1 MLLISLHRFSIPR
14 GDNARTL
21 AGPYLAT
28 ARALLVILLFVFL
41 AAAAA
46 RANGED
52 RTILIVGDS
61 LSTAFGFDLDKS
73 WVSLLKKRLENHNPA
88 YRVVNASI
96 SGETT
101 RGGAERIAALIAE
114 HTPRIVLLELGG
126 NDGLRGIGI
135 DTTRQNLERIIDAC
149 VDAGAVVLLFAM
161 ELPPN
166 YGQSYTAEF
175 RNIYQT
181 LGARDDVVL
190 VPFFL
195 DGVAGHATLMQ
206 DDGIHPR
213 AEAQPRL
220 MQNVWPYLEP
230 ELEG

>member
-1 MLLISLHRFSIPR
+1 MLARLH
-14 GDNARTL
+14 L
-21 AGPYLAT
+21 AA
-28 ARALLVILLFVFL
+28 ARALLFLSCFLFL

-46 RANGED
+46 RADGEN
-52 RTILIVGDS
+52 RTILVVGDS

-73 WVSLLKKRLENHNPA
+73 WVSLLKDRLKDHNPA

-101 RGGAERIAALIAE
+101 RGGAERIEALIAE
-114 HTPRIVLLELGG
+114 HAPQIVLLELGG

-135 DTTRQNLERIIDAC
+135 DTTRRNLERIIDAS
-149 VDAGAVVLLFAM
+149 VEAGAVVLLFAM

-166 YGQSYTAEF
+166 YGQSYIAEF
-175 RNIYQT
+175 RKIYQT
-181 LGARDDVVL
+181 QGNRDNVVL

-195 DGVAGHATLMQ
+195 DGVAGDETLMQ
-206 DDGIHPR
+206 EDGIHPR

-230 ELEG
+230 ELES

>member
-1 MLLISLHRFSIPR
+1 MPLIAPHRFTTS
-14 GDNARTL
+14 GGGNARTL
-21 AGPYLAT
+21 ARPHPAAAGV
-28 ARALLVILLFVFL
+28 LLVILFFLSL

-46 RANGED
+46 RADGED

-101 RGGAERIAALIAE
+101 RGGAERIEALIAE
-114 HTPRIVLLELGG
+114 HAPRIVLLELGG

-135 DTTRQNLERIIDAC
+135 DTTRRNLERIIDAS

-175 RNIYQT
+175 RNVYQT
-181 LGARDDVVL
+181 LGARDNVVL

-195 DGVAGHATLMQ
+195 DGVAGDATLMQ

-213 AEAQPRL
+213 VEAQPRL
-220 MQNVWPYLEP
+220 MRNVWRYLEP

>member
-1 MLLISLHRFSIPR
+1 MRLTSPHRLNAPR
-14 GDNARTL
+14 GEDARTL
-21 AGPYLAT
+21 AGPNLTA
-28 ARALLVILLFVFL
+28 ARALLVILFFLFL
-41 AAAAA
+41 TLAAA
-46 RANGED
+46 RADGED

-73 WVSLLKKRLENHNPA
+73 WVSLLKKRLESHNPT

-101 RGGAERIAALIAE
+101 RGGAERIDTLITDHA
-114 HTPRIVLLELGG
+114 PRIVLLELGG
-126 NDGLRGIGI
+126 NDGLRGIGV
-135 DTTRQNLERIIDAC
+135 DTTRRNLERIIDAS
-149 VDAGAVVLLFAM
+149 VEAGAVVLLFAM

-181 LGARDDVVL
+181 LGARDSVVL

-195 DGVAGHATLMQ
+195 DGVAGDAALMQ

-220 MQNVWPYLEP
+220 MQNVWPYLQP

>member
-1 MLLISLHRFSIPR
+1 MRLIAPHPLTTSGGGNPP
-14 GDNARTL
+14 TL
-21 AGPYLAT
+21 ARPRLAA
-28 ARALLVILLFVFL
+28 ARALLIILCFLFL

-46 RANGED
+46 RADGED
-52 RTILIVGDS
+52 RTLLIVGDS

-73 WVSLLKKRLENHNPA
+73 WVSLLKERLKNRDPA

-101 RGGAERIAALIAE
+101 RGGAERIEALIAE
-114 HTPRIVLLELGG
+114 HAPRIVLLELGG

-135 DTTRQNLERIIDAC
+135 DTTRRNLERIIDAS

-175 RNIYQT
+175 RKIYQA
-181 LGARDDVVL
+181 LGTRDNVVL

-195 DGVAGHATLMQ
+195 EGVAGDATLRQ

-220 MQNVWPYLEP
+220 MRNVWPYIEP
-230 ELEG
+230 VLEG